1 MNPLFLGNHP
11 ALDFLNT
18 CLSPHGRVIEF
29 IGDGQ
34 TFVSWLVRAG
44 LLDRS
49 TASKVKRNS
58 SPETLDAAASE
69 ARMIRDWVGD
79 WIGRWHEAPGNQY
92 RKEVRRLNE
101 LLERAKGYR
110 EVVIAKDN
118 MKIVERSCTDSAED
132 LTALIAVQVALLMTT
147 EESALVKRCAGAGCT
162 LWFLDRTKAHRRLF
176 CSPTACGNR
185 AKVAAFRERQRGS
198 PNS

>member
-1 MNPLFLGNHP
+1 
-11 ALDFLNT
+11 
-18 CLSPHGRVIEF
+18 
-29 IGDGQ
+29 
-34 TFVSWLVRAG
+34 VRAG